1 LRHPEV
7 DWAPQVR
14 SSPDTRPARRISLA
28 GNFIN
33 SHHVSGQTAF
43 LWSPTGWIFALD
55 VNTGALRWRHRTTAY
70 DGHKDAWASVL
81 AELAS
86 DELYLYALDMGHVL
100 HVLDR
105 HTGEERARVAIGPA
119 LRPAQLVQ
127 QPRQIVV
134 ASEAGE
140 VLWMGVCRIKGDCG

>member
-1 LRHPEV
+1 MTSTLG
-7 DWAPQVR
+7 
-14 SSPDTRPARRISLA
+14 I
-28 GNFIN
+28 
-33 SHHVSGQTAF
+33 VSG
-43 LWSPTGWIFALD
+43 
-55 VNTGALRWRHRTTAY
+55 RW
-70 DGHKDAWASVL
+70 AWASVL
-81 AELAS
+81 AGLAS

-105 HTGEERARVAIGPA
+105 HTGEERARVAIGPV

-140 VLWMGVCRIKGDCG
+140 VLRMGV